1 MEAFDTGGE
10 EFAEIFVKDEFYES
24 FEAPKF
30 HDFTAPEEEAG
41 DPDAWFS
48 ETSDPRAGGMTTKET
63 IGAQENSSL
72 LQIPPKTQQIL
83 VLEQKKAVIADAHKS
98 APVSSNLLLGQTS
111 SNFSAAKKMDVSSSS
126 SSSSPWCLLAFINSS
141 LKILQTAH
149 PFTSCWTTTSLGS
162 KF

>member
-48 ETSDPRAGGMTTKET
+48 ETSGNLSNCEGF
-63 IGAQENSSL
+63 SS
-72 LQIPPKTQQIL
+72 
-83 VLEQKKAVIADAHKS
+83 
-98 APVSSNLLLGQTS
+98 
-111 SNFSAAKKMDVSSSS
+111 
-126 SSSSPWCLLAFINSS
+126 CS
-141 LKILQTAH
+141 LKSRCIFLCCCFLA
-149 PFTSCWTTTSLGS
+149 SASS
-162 KF
+162 RK